1 MNALITGGGKFFNI
15 LPANSKG
22 ALPSRRTVDK
32 KMKDYDF
39 PVNEGEVN
47 IRLLVQVLRQ
57 QNLPFRVALAEDAT
71 SVVAIREYDST
82 SNRIFGFSLPLSSNG
97 NKKTTFIKVFT
108 QLISVL
114 IARSSRL

>member
-1 MNALITGGGKFFNI
+1 MRSLRGGGKFSNI
-15 LPANSKG
+15 LSANSKG

-32 KMKDYDF
+32 KMKESDF
-39 PVNEGEVN
+39 LVNEGEVN

-71 SVVAIREYDST
+71 SLVAVREYDTT

-97 NKKTTFIKVFT
+97 NTKTTFIKLF
-108 QLISVL
+108 S
-114 IARSSRL
+114 

>member
-1 MNALITGGGKFFNI
+1 MDNIILDINQTNSAEGTEEIT
-15 LPANSKG
+15 LLVRRKG
-22 ALPSRRTVDK
+22 K

-39 PVNEGEVN
+39 PVNEGELN

-71 SVVAIREYDST
+71 SVVATKEYDST

-108 QLISVL
+108 QLISVF